1 MTHFS
6 KMKPS
11 IVAAVKK
18 RETKIINDGYIH
30 MVYVCVYIWSIYIYI
45 YIYRQIDIDIDI
57 DVDIDIDI

>member
-18 RETKIINDGYIH
+18 RETKIINDGYIY

-45 YIYRQIDIDIDI
+45 YIYRYIDIYIDR
-57 DVDIDIDI
+57 